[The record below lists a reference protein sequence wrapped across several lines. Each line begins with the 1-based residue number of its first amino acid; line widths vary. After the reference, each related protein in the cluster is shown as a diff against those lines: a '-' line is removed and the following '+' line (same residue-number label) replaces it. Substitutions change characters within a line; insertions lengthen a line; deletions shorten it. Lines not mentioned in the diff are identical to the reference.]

1 MSSPLEANKEI
12 VRRYIAAFNG
22 GDSAALRELFAPG
35 AQIQG
40 VLGFVDV
47 EKAYGIWGEL
57 HAAYAI
63 ELTAD
68 SMIAEGDS
76 VAVRYTERGTFR
88 SPFRGQQPT
97 GKSYELVAMEW
108 FVIENGKICRRW
120 AARDSASMS
129 RQLAS

>member
-1 MSSPLEANKEI
+1 MFSQLEANKEI

-47 EKAYGIWGEL
+47 EKAYGIWDEL

-68 SMIAEGDS
+68 SMIAEGDA
-76 VAVRYTERGTFR
+76 VAVRYTELGTFR
-88 SPFRGQQPT
+88 SAFRGQQPT

-108 FVIENGKICRRW
+108 FVIENGKISRRW